1 MKRFL
6 ILYFSFLPYFLSA
19 QTERKKVFSYID
31 FYQLVLT
38 NHPVVKQ
45 ADLTIDYAQADLMM
59 AKGQFDPKLESN
71 FDRKSINNKE
81 YYSHLDY
88 ALKVPVWG
96 GIDLKV
102 GREQNAGE
110 RLNPELSD
118 NISIIGLSV
127 PLGRGL
133 LIDQRRSV
141 LLQSRIYQNMA
152 VAERQKLVNKIMFSA
167 AKDYWE
173 WYYAFRNYELQK
185 EGYQLAKDRLDFIRT
200 QVSIGEK
207 AGRDSV
213 EASITVLSRSAEL
226 EQAKL
231 DFTNY
236 TLYLSNY
243 LWSSDGLPLEIPE
256 DAVPPA
262 VPSRSLSDEQL
273 QDFLRRARLNH
284 PDLLKLQY
292 KMEQL
297 KVEERFAKE
306 FLKPKVDINLNA
318 IDSPSYTFS
327 DYSLL
332 RTNQKVGVT
341 FEFPLFLRKERGK
354 IQQVQIKQQ
363 ETSLEQRQVTRE
375 ILNEVTAFYNEAIQL
390 QKQLQI
396 QQLATQNQEILVQA
410 EIDLFNMGESSLF
423 LINARESKLI
433 EMRAKVESIKSKFEK
448 SIAAIAYA
456 AGQQDFNE

>member
-1 MKRFL
+1 MKKL
-6 ILYFSFLPYFLSA
+6 LYIYIGLFPYLLQA
-19 QTERKKVFSYID
+19 QEVEKKAFSYFD

-45 ADLTIDYAQADLMM
+45 ADLEIDYAQADLMM
-59 AKGQFDPKLESN
+59 AKGQFDPKLEST

-81 YYSHLDY
+81 YYTHWEY

-96 GIDLKV
+96 GIDLKI
-102 GREQNAGE
+102 GREQNGGE

-118 NISIIGLSV
+118 NVSIIGLNV

-133 LIDQRRSV
+133 LIDQRRNI
-141 LLQSRIYQNMA
+141 LLQSKIYQNMA
-152 VAERQKLVNKIMFSA
+152 TAERQKMINKIMFSA

-200 QVSIGEK
+200 QVNIGEK

-213 EASITVLSRSAEL
+213 EASITLLSRSAEL

-256 DAVPPA
+256 DAVPPT
-262 VPSRSLSDEQL
+262 VPTRALSQAQL
-273 QDFLRRARLNH
+273 EEFLQRARLNH
-284 PDLLKLQY
+284 PELLKLQY

-297 KVEERFAKE
+297 KIEEKFAKE
-306 FLKPKVDINLNA
+306 FLKPRVDLNLNA

-354 IQQVQIKQQ
+354 IQQVQIKQE
-363 ETSLEQRQVTRE
+363 ETSLEQRQTSRE

-396 QQLATQNQEILVQA
+396 QQNATQNQEILVQA

-433 EMRAKVESIKSKFEK
+433 EMRAKVESLKAKFEK

-456 AGQQDFNE
+456 AGQQEF